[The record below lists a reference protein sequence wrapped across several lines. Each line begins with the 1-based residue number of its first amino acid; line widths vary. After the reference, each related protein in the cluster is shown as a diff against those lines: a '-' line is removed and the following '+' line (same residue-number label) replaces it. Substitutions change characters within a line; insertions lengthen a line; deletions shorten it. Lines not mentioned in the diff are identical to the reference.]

1 MSEIWHAERMHI
13 VTENDTFL
21 AQAFSLE
28 DAGAIVREH
37 NAHGVML
44 DALKAALEWV
54 VLYWQLSP
62 ALTGSEPD
70 LADQLRA
77 AIALAEGGEK

>member
-1 MSEIWHAERMHI
+1 MSEIWHTERMYI
-13 VTENDTFL
+13 ETEDGTFV

-28 DAGAIVREH
+28 DAAAIVREH

-77 AIALAEGGEK
+77 AIALAEGGEE